1 MQVDAEDIREFCAQF
16 DKLEDP
22 RSPINRKHSLGDVM
36 VICVCGVLS
45 GCDGPIAIG
54 DWAQAKG
61 AWLKQHLPLP
71 HGIPSHDTIGRLLM
85 AIKPA
90 AFQSCFEHWIAA
102 LVQAQEEALRGAG
115 SATQG
120 DDPTATTPRHI
131 AIDGKTLRRS
141 HDRRRALGP
150 LHLVSAWAVDCGI
163 SLGQW
168 ATEEKSNEITAIP
181 QLCEQIELKGS
192 VVTIDAM
199 GCQTEIAAKI
209 VNGRGDYVLA
219 LKGNQG
225 NLHAAVADR
234 IETWMADDFAEC
246 EVQTLVVAEKK
257 KHGRIDHHTYH
268 QINVPD
274 DLPGR
279 AAWKKLTTIGVAIR
293 LSQCGDNETSDVRF
307 YISSLPLDI
316 KLFAKSVRGHWGIEN
331 ALHWCLDV
339 TFREDESRL
348 RERTLSNNV
357 AWLKRFAI
365 SLLKQVRDKRSVAM
379 RRRRCGWNENYL
391 AQVLFGATV

>member
-1 MQVDAEDIREFCAQF
+1 MQVDREDILEFCEQLG
-16 DKLEDP
+16 KLEDP
-22 RSPINRKHSLGDVM
+22 RCHINRKHLLGDIL
-36 VICVCGVLS
+36 VICVCAVLS

-54 DWAQAKG
+54 VWAQAKG
-61 AWLKQHLPLP
+61 AWLREHLALP
-71 HGIPSHDTIGRLLM
+71 HGIPSHDTIGRLLV
-85 AIKPA
+85 ALKPE
-90 AFQSCFEHWIAA
+90 AFQSCFKRWIAA
-102 LVQAQEEALRGAG
+102 LVNAKEERLRSGAG
-115 SATQG
+115 
-120 DDPTATTPRHI
+120 DPEAALPRHI

-141 HDRRRALGP
+141 HDHREGLGP

-163 SLGQW
+163 SLGQL

-192 VVTIDAM
+192 IVSIDAL
-199 GCQTEIAAKI
+199 GCQTQIAAKI
-209 VNGRGDYVLA
+209 VDGRGDYCLA

-234 IETWMADDFAEC
+234 MEALMADNFAAC

-257 KHGRIDHHTYH
+257 RHGRVDHYTYH
-268 QINVPD
+268 QINVPA

-293 LSQCGDNETSDVRF
+293 LSTSGDKETSDVRF
-307 YISSLPLDI
+307 YITSLPLDI

-339 TFREDESRL
+339 TFREDDSRL
-348 RERTLSNNV
+348 RERSLTNNI

-365 SLLKQVRDKRSVAM
+365 SLLKQVRDKNSVAM
-379 RRRRCGWNENYL
+379 RRRSCGWNENYL
-391 AQVLFGATV
+391 AQVLFGTTV